1 MALLVSVLHT
11 LAKAGAGRLVGVT
24 GFAAGRRALPWGP
37 ATSRVRE
44 RCGPR
49 GPSSLGLVMLRNYLD
64 CRTRR
69 LIETFLHALR
79 DRIEDNLPAVGAP
92 ALVVRGARDPIV
104 SQRCAELATEML
116 PRGRLVVVPG
126 AAHAL
131 NYNAPLELARVVQ
144 AFLDG
149 DRD

>member
-11 LAKAGAGRLVGVT
+11 LAKAARDGSSGSRASPPAVGLCRGAS
-24 GFAAGRRALPWGP
+24 

-49 GPSSLGLVMLRNYLD
+49 GPPSLGLVMPRDYLD

-79 DRIEDNLPAVGAP
+79 DRIEDNLLAVGAP

>member
-1 MALLVSVLHT
+1 M
-11 LAKAGAGRLVGVT
+11 
-24 GFAAGRRALPWGP
+24 
-37 ATSRVRE
+37 
-44 RCGPR
+44 PR
-49 GPSSLGLVMLRNYLD
+49 DYLD

-79 DRIEDNLPAVGAP
+79 DRIEDNLLAVGAP